1 MPYASIVLGGG
12 TPPGLKVTMD
22 EGLLSLAVVALLAA
36 FCVRWVAVKLRM
48 PMPTRAAVIIVFVLV
63 VGALYGEH
71 LRG

>member
-1 MPYASIVLGGG
+1 MN
-12 TPPGLKVTMD
+12 

-48 PMPTRAAVIIVFVLV
+48 PMPTRSAAIIVFVLV